1 VGVVRAQPPFGGASF
16 ATRLDIDVLTLRGPT
31 VRVYVRIR
39 RNRTQIETSNFPR
52 DSANRAWSWL
62 DDSCHP
68 AWCRAFAVFQLD
80 EIRVI
85 VDYRILELKHKKV

>member
-1 VGVVRAQPPFGGASF
+1 VGVVRAQPPFRGASF

-39 RNRTQIETSNFPR
+39 RNRTQIEKSNFRR

-62 DDSCHP
+62 DDKCYT
-68 AWCRAFAVFQLD
+68 ARCQAGAVFPLD
-80 EIRVI
+80 EIR
-85 VDYRILELKHKKV
+85 RQT